1 MSLSPAMIAVLGGG
15 VVRTFQVPALV
26 NSLTVLDHLL
36 IAQNAPGGESAE
48 ADALRPSRTIRLSAE
63 VDEMV
68 SRVNFRDKLS
78 TPTTTLSFGERRI
91 VANLCSC
98 IRPAK
103 IMLLD
108 EPFANLS
115 IAAVEGMK
123 EILRRLATVEGRL
136 IVMTEHHPRYV
147 AGFASRFMQ
156 VHEKN
161 LKELPVQQTT
171 ESAVREMLVK
181 QKIDYD

>member
-1 MSLSPAMIAVLGGG
+1 
-15 VVRTFQVPALV
+15 
-26 NSLTVLDHLL
+26 
-36 IAQNAPGGESAE
+36 
-48 ADALRPSRTIRLSAE
+48 
-63 VDEMV
+63 MV